1 MALARHVVCLDADA
15 VGVLEE
21 HRVVSRG
28 EAVLPRAGARTSVA
42 GGPVKANPLTDADLD
57 EIQRLARTNA
67 AEAYRGPLLALVDEV
82 RRLRA
87 ILLDPPSE
95 KQADLE

>member
-1 MALARHVVCLDADA
+1 MNDRPSLS
-15 VGVLEE
+15 E
-21 HRVVSRG
+21 S
-28 EAVLPRAGARTSVA
+28 
-42 GGPVKANPLTDADLD
+42 DLD
-57 EIQRLARTNA
+57 EIERLARTDA

-87 ILLDPPSE
+87 IVLDQSSE

>member
-1 MALARHVVCLDADA
+1 MPAL
-15 VGVLEE
+15 EQ
-21 HRVVSRG
+21 RG
-28 EAVLPRAGARTSVA
+28 RT
-42 GGPVKANPLTDADLD
+42 D
-57 EIQRLARTNA
+57 A

-87 ILLDPPSE
+87 IVLDPPLE